1 MSTEKRI
8 FYSIC
13 LVSFIGPFLSTS
25 LNIAIPIMSSEFG
38 IQPDK
43 MSWVV
48 TAFLIASA
56 ACLLPIGKFSDIH
69 GRKRIF
75 SLSLIVFD
83 ISTLLT
89 AFVPSLAWLVFC
101 RVIQGISLCGV
112 YVSYMPLLLAT
123 SDEAHQGHVLGQA
136 VSLTYLGLSLGPV
149 LGGIIT
155 QFAGWRFIFIFATVI
170 ITSAYILVQP
180 IKQEW
185 YADDA
190 PFVNGVSAV
199 LSMAAIIVFLCG
211 LSSYADN
218 GFLIWIGLAL
228 VALFLLHESRSYHP
242 MLPLFIFRNVTF
254 SMSNLASFIQYSAT
268 YAVSF
273 LLSLYLQVIMGLSPA
288 VSGLVLLAQP
298 IIMSALSP
306 HAGTLADRYGPRYIA
321 SIGLT
326 FTTIGLGCF
335 AFFSTPSL
343 ATTILFLIFIG
354 LGAALFG
361 APNNSAIMSSVKSSY
376 HGIASSMLALMRNLG
391 QAVSMAVVTLVLT
404 WQTAIIPA
412 YDSAVKSALHVSFI
426 ILSVLCFFAIFASL
440 ARGRKKKT
448 S

>member
-1 MSTEKRI
+1 
-8 FYSIC
+8 
-13 LVSFIGPFLSTS
+13 
-25 LNIAIPIMSSEFG
+25 
-38 IQPDK
+38 
-43 MSWVV
+43 
-48 TAFLIASA
+48 
-56 ACLLPIGKFSDIH
+56 
-69 GRKRIF
+69 
-75 SLSLIVFD
+75 
-83 ISTLLT
+83 
-89 AFVPSLAWLVFC
+89 
-101 RVIQGISLCGV
+101 
-112 YVSYMPLLLAT
+112 
-123 SDEAHQGHVLGQA
+123 
-136 VSLTYLGLSLGPV
+136 
-149 LGGIIT
+149 
-155 QFAGWRFIFIFATVI
+155 
-170 ITSAYILVQP
+170 
-180 IKQEW
+180 
-185 YADDA
+185 
-190 PFVNGVSAV
+190 
-199 LSMAAIIVFLCG
+199 
-211 LSSYADN
+211 
-218 GFLIWIGLAL
+218 
-228 VALFLLHESRSYHP
+228 
-242 MLPLFIFRNVTF
+242 
-254 SMSNLASFIQYSAT
+254 
-268 YAVSF
+268 
-273 LLSLYLQVIMGLSPA
+273 MGLSPA